1 MHWIGA
7 QFSVKILSERSEE
20 DKEQKEHKGSVLVAQ
35 SGYNAQNAQF
45 GLVMFLLKLWKKRCA
60 IISTCYS

>member
-20 DKEQKEHKGSVLVAQ
+20 TKEQKEHKGAS
-35 SGYNAQNAQF
+35 
-45 GLVMFLLKLWKKRCA
+45 LLRNPVTMHKMHSLA
-60 IISTCYS
+60 S